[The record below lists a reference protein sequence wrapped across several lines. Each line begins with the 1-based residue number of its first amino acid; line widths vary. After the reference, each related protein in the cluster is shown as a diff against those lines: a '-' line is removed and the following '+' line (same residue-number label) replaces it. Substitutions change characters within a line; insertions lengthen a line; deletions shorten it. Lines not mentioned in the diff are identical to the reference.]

1 MESTQPGKPI
11 MGLREERR
19 LLYEREARAFA
30 AELLMPFFEVR
41 KRWFAISQERPVE
54 EELSLEDRVKR
65 LADEFG
71 VTPAAM
77 RVRLQQMK
85 LIRP

>member
-1 MESTQPGKPI
+1 MRVFAASGPRGQ
-11 MGLREERR
+11 R
-19 LLYEREARAFA
+19 LIYEREARPFA

-41 KRWFAISQERPVE
+41 KRWFAASQDHPVE
-54 EELSLEDRVKR
+54 GESSLEERVER
-65 LADEFG
+65 LAAEFN

-85 LIRP
+85 VIQA

>member
-1 MESTQPGKPI
+1 MLI
-11 MGLREERR
+11 VHVLAHAGLIQQI
-19 LLYEREARAFA
+19 EANLFA

-41 KRWFAISQERPVE
+41 KRWFAIAQEHPPE
-54 EELSLEDRVKR
+54 GELSEEDRVKR
-65 LADEFG
+65 LAVEFS

-85 LIRP
+85 LISA